1 MLVGML
7 TLWPAWTFAAA
18 RAGLDPAG
26 WSGTIEATSAVMTA
40 AMAVPMVGWMRH
52 RGHRWAHGLEMS
64 LAMYAGFA
72 VLLPWYWA
80 GLLAPATVLGAGHLL
95 MLLFMLVAVLLRRHD
110 HALRASHGELPVG

>member
-7 TLWPAWTFAAA
+7 TLWPAWTFTAA

-26 WSGTIEATSAVMTA
+26 WSGTVEATSAVMAT

-52 RGHRWAHGLEMS
+52 RGHRWAHGVEMS

-72 VLLPWYWA
+72 VLLPWSWA
-80 GLLAPATVLGAGHLL
+80 GLLAPATVLGAGHVL
-95 MLLFMLVAVLLRRHD
+95 MLLFVLGVVLLRGTTP
-110 HALRASHGELPVG
+110 ALRASHGQLSVG